1 MESKNVSK
9 KYCLFVGRYQTLHE
23 GHLYIFRKK
32 IEQGKRVLVAI
43 RDVDRDDKNP
53 YSAHQ
58 VMSMFWENK
67 ECQKWLEKALMKVM
81 IIPDI
86 EAICYGREVGY
97 EIEQIEVPK
106 EIADISATKI
116 REEKIKY
123 EKGIN

>member
-1 MESKNVSK
+1 
-9 KYCLFVGRYQTLHE
+9 VGRYQTLHE

-67 ECQKWLEKALMKVM
+67 ECQNWLEKALMKVM

-97 EIEQIEVPK
+97 AIEEIEVPK
-106 EIADISATKI
+106 EIAEISATKL
-116 REEKIKY
+116 REEKLKN

>member
-1 MESKNVSK
+1 
-9 KYCLFVGRYQTLHE
+9 
-23 GHLYIFRKK
+23 LYIFRKK

-43 RDVDRDDKNP
+43 RDVERDDKNP

-67 ECQKWLEKALMKVM
+67 ECQNWLEKALMKIM

-97 EIEQIEVPK
+97 AIEQIEVPK
-106 EIADISATKI
+106 EIAEISATKL
-116 REEKIKY
+116 REEKFNN
-123 EKGIN
+123 EKGTN

>member
-1 MESKNVSK
+1 M
-9 KYCLFVGRYQTLHE
+9 G
-23 GHLYIFRKK
+23 
-32 IEQGKRVLVAI
+32 I

-58 VMSMFWENK
+58 VMSMFWKNK
-67 ECQKWLEKALMKVM
+67 ECQEWLEKALMKVM

-97 EIEQIEVPK
+97 AIEEIEVPK
-106 EIADISATKI
+106 EIAEISATKL
-116 REEKIKY
+116 RDEKLRN